1 MLRLQV
7 DKGETWVTC
16 KSVPSGADIARLR
29 YQHYILV
36 QPVPSA
42 TQPQLIIELC
52 TFGTG
57 IKEFDCVLTALVW
70 NKKSIVLAKQQ
81 IEQRD

>member
-1 MLRLQV
+1 MLRLQE

-16 KSVPSGADIARLR
+16 SSVPSGAEIASLQ
-29 YQHYILV
+29 YKHYILV
-36 QPVPSA
+36 EPVPSV

-57 IKEFDCVLTALVW
+57 TKEFDCVLTALVW
-70 NKKSIVLAKQQ
+70 DEKASS
-81 IEQRD
+81 